1 MEDKM
6 MQKIMTPEVVK
17 KLFHAA
23 EDYERIRKELDSR
36 PTNAF
41 EAYYAGAL
49 FGYLEKC
56 KEIIETEM
64 TAINKDVLPKK

>member
-6 MQKIMTPEVVK
+6 MQKFMTPEVVK

-23 EDYERIRKELDSR
+23 EIYERLRKELDSTSA
-36 PTNAF
+36 PTTAF

-56 KEIIETEM
+56 KEIIEEEIAT
-64 TAINKDVLPKK
+64 INK